1 MVMVNSPIVH
11 AKNVGVW
18 EKVCGDQANPK
29 TCRIRQD
36 LFLQKKNNE
45 GKLVTLGRVLRLNVV
60 YSNVDN
66 GTKRIPFL
74 SIQVPMGVDL
84 RAGTVFQIDNA
95 KQINLPYLRCTTY
108 GCDASVKLSR
118 DILRNMKAGNQIK
131 VGFKKWGDK
140 NASVISATLKGF
152 TAALAGIK

>member
-1 MVMVNSPIVH
+1 MSRNRVFSLFVMLLSMLMVNSPIVH

-74 SIQVPMGVDL
+74 IRRYRP
-84 RAGTVFQIDNA
+84 DNTYEDWRLTDF
-95 KQINLPYLRCTTY
+95 IN
-108 GCDASVKLSR
+108 
-118 DILRNMKAGNQIK
+118 I
-131 VGFKKWGDK
+131 
-140 NASVISATLKGF
+140 
-152 TAALAGIK
+152 